1 VHAVWRGEKHMKYW
15 TELMQF
21 ENALIEFE
29 SVYNTL
35 KAVNCGIHQL
45 STEEMELALWNVERQ
60 MDNLNSRLKSDFN
73 VLFDTIRGE
82 DEQPKKK
89 KGKKGV
95 IL

>member
-1 VHAVWRGEKHMKYW
+1 MKYW

-21 ENALIEFE
+21 ENTLIEFE

-60 MDNLNSRLKSDFN
+60 MDNLNSKLKSDFEM
-73 VLFDTIRGE
+73 LFDTVRNDTE
-82 DEQPKKK
+82 EKPKKK
-89 KGKKGV
+89 KGNKNAV
-95 IL
+95 V